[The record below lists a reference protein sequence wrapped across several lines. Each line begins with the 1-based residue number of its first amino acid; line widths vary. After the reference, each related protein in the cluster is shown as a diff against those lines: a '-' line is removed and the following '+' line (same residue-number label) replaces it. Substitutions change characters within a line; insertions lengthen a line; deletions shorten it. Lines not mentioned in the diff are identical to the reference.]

1 MTIGS
6 FCLVLH
12 GHMPYVLHHGQWP
25 HGEDWLYEAAAETY
39 LPLLA
44 LLDECSYLNVKPRLT
59 IGLTPVLAEQLAH
72 EHFKQGFEAY
82 LRNRIEQAETDRKY
96 FEKNAQPHLAW
107 LAERWAKFYQDLFEQ
122 FERIGYDIPAAFRI
136 QARRGSVELL
146 TSAATHGYLPLLL
159 EDSSIKA
166 QIRAGL
172 NSSRRI
178 LGIEPEGIWFPE
190 GAYRPAG
197 RWTPA
202 TEWGGP
208 DWRRGLDELVSEEGL
223 SYFFVDEHMF
233 TNGGGNDRPSV
244 HQPVWVDG
252 NGGRAPLMAAF
263 ARDPYI
269 CKQVWCGFV
278 GYPADGVYLEFH
290 KRHGQRR
297 GLRYWKV
304 TDCKSGLDRKDFYYP
319 DDVPGRIYQQ
329 TQHFCSEVKHH
340 LLEHY
345 QQTGKPGIVVACFD
359 AELFGHWWFEGPSF
373 LRDVLL
379 TLSADPEVELRT
391 AGNYLGSFKPDRAV
405 HLPAGSWGEGG
416 DHRVWASEQVKW
428 LWEIE
433 YRCETSFGKLT
444 YHLDWRQKPEL
455 RKILQ
460 KAGRELLL
468 LQASDWP
475 FVITRRQAQDYG
487 IQRFIQHVARFDMF
501 SDMAEKLAEDP
512 YYISR
517 LDNVQKIQIKEADMR
532 DVIFQ
537 DIDLNWWNC

>member
-39 LPLLA
+39 LPLLSVV
-44 LLDECSYLNVKPRLT
+44 DECNYLNGKPRLT
-59 IGLTPVLAEQLAH
+59 VGLTPVLAEQLAH

-82 LRNRIEQAETDRKY
+82 LRNRIEQAVSDRKY
-96 FEKNAQPHLAW
+96 FEQKSQPHQAW
-107 LAERWAKFYQDLFEQ
+107 LAERWTRFYQGLSEQ
-122 FERIGYDIPAAFRI
+122 FMRIGYDIPAAFRA
-136 QARRGSVELL
+136 QVRTGSVELL
-146 TSAATHGYLPLLL
+146 TSAATHGYMPLLL
-159 EDSSIKA
+159 EDSSIRA
-166 QIRAGL
+166 QVRAGL
-172 NSSRRI
+172 NSSQRI
-178 LGIEPEGIWFPE
+178 LGIRPEGIWFPE

-197 RWTPA
+197 HWTPA
-202 TEWGGP
+202 TDWGGP
-208 DWRRGLDELVSEEGL
+208 DWRRGLDELVSEEGP
-223 SYFFVDEHMF
+223 SYFFVDDHMF

-244 HQPVWVDG
+244 HQPVWVNG
-252 NGGRAPLMAAF
+252 NGSRAPSMVAF

-290 KRHGQRR
+290 KRHGPRR

-329 TQHFCSEVKHH
+329 TQHFCGEVKRR
-340 LLEHY
+340 LYEHY
-345 QQTGKPGIVVACFD
+345 QKTGKPGVVVACFD

-379 TLSADPEVELRT
+379 TLSADPDVELRT
-391 AGNYLGSFKPDRAV
+391 AGNYLKSFKPDRSV

-416 DHRVWASEQVKW
+416 DHRVWACEQVKW

-433 YRCETSFGKLT
+433 YRCETLFGKLT
-444 YHLDWRQKPEL
+444 YHLPWRQRPEL

-475 FVITRRQAQDYG
+475 FVITRKQAPDYG

-501 SDMAEKLAEDP
+501 TDMAERLAEDP
-512 YYISR
+512 HYLSR
-517 LDNVQKIQIKEADMR
+517 LDDVQKIQIKEADMR

-537 DIDLNWWNC
+537 DIDLNWWNT